1 MNQQDSREVQAKKI
15 FKKILLLYENMNG
28 KRMSTPAFYDDLQKW
43 VDYLFQKEFRY
54 NGAETE
60 MTLQEYILQD
70 LELTQTI
77 MRGVQQLFYTTYT
90 AFHTTSIRPLSYEN
104 YETFM
109 KICHECG
116 IYLGNT
122 QMAQLHKETEA
133 EYNNHNKPIQQDTVT
148 PPMNSQVHSQPAE
161 QKQWNETISSLKKRD
176 DDLSS
181 RISSVQSTIRDLK
194 ITVDANQ
201 QSYSFDR
208 QPVFDTLTKHS
219 QEIRSLTASNSNT
232 ETQIKDLNTE
242 ILSLQGQIK
251 TLTDQVQ
258 TLNTWAEKPWYN
270 RGQISA
276 TSQNSLHT
284 FLTDLHKLSEP

>member
-43 VDYLFQKEFRY
+43 VDYLFIKEIRY

-60 MTLQEYILQD
+60 ITLKEYILHD
-70 LELTQTI
+70 LQLIQKI
-77 MRGVQQLFYTTYT
+77 MRDVQELFNTTYT
-90 AFHTTSIRPLSYEN
+90 VFHTQSNRPLSYEN

-109 KICHECG
+109 EICHECG
-116 IYLGNT
+116 NFLGNT
-122 QMAQLHKETEA
+122 QMARLRKETET

-148 PPMNSQVHSQPAE
+148 PPMNSQVHSQLAE
-161 QKQWNETISSLKKRD
+161 QKQWNEAISSLKKRD

-208 QPVFDTLTKHS
+208 QFVFDTLTKHS
-219 QEIRSLTASNSNT
+219 QEIRSLTDSNLNT
-232 ETQIKDLNTE
+232 ETQI
-242 ILSLQGQIK
+242 LSLKGQIK
-251 TLTDQVQ
+251 TLTDKVQ
-258 TLNTWAEKPWYN
+258 TLSSWAEKPWYN

-284 FLTDLHKLSEP
+284 LLTDLHKLSEP